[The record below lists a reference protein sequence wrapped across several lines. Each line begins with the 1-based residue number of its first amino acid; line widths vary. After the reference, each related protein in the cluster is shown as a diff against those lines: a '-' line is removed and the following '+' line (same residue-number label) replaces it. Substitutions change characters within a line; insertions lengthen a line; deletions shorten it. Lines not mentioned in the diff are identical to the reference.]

1 LTESNAVSKVND
13 SAVET
18 AETKDMTQGKGGNA
32 PAFNMR
38 KQISSTTYE
47 VEVYF
52 SPASRETLDE
62 KILRLARGEALNEGA
77 GGSGENK

>member
-1 LTESNAVSKVND
+1 LAESEAVSKVND
-13 SAVET
+13 SAWET
-18 AETKDMTQGKGGNA
+18 AETKGMTQGKGANA

-52 SPASRETLDE
+52 NPASRETLGD
-62 KILRLARGEALNEGA
+62 KILRLIRNEAGME
-77 GGSGENK
+77 